1 MMKTYDKNTGDQS
14 VRVEITYKL
23 SLSREEMLV
32 ILSVLHTAPFFDFAN
47 SAELLREKL
56 ISLYPEFAE
65 V

>member
-1 MMKTYDKNTGDQS
+1 MIRTYDKNTGDQS
-14 VRVEITYKL
+14 VRVEITYKP
-23 SLSREEMLV
+23 SLSTEEMLV
-32 ILSVLHTAPFFDFAN
+32 ILSVLHTAPFFDFSN